1 MEIKLYDLG
10 KIKNE
15 RLRFVVIVSVIN
27 NRFVYVRRKGEKTW
41 ELSGGSKLQGED
53 IDNAASRE
61 LKEETGAVKFK
72 MTPVCDYSIKDEKNG
87 TAYGRIYYSEMEELG
102 RLSDIGVEEIMF
114 SEYMPKNLTYP
125 EILPVFLG
133 RVIDKI
139 NQNH

>member
-10 KIKNE
+10 KIRGE
-15 RLRFVVIVSVIN
+15 RLRSAVIVSVIN

-41 ELSGGSKLQGED
+41 ELSGGLRLHGEN
-53 IDNAASRE
+53 IDSAASRE
-61 LKEETGAVKFK
+61 LKEETGAVKFS
-72 MTPVCDYSIKDEKNG
+72 MIPVSDYSIKDEKNG
-87 TAYGRIYYSEMEELG
+87 TTYGRIYYSEIEELG

-125 EILPVFLG
+125 EIQPVLLG

-139 NQNH
+139 NRNH